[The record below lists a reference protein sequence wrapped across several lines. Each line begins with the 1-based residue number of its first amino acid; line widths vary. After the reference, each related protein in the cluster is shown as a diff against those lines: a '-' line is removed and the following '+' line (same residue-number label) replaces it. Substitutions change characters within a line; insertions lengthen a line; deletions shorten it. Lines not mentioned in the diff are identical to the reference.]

1 MLTKADGRRPFE
13 CMQLCHQEHRP
24 LSVRARVNDRR
35 ELPSSA
41 CSKMP
46 GAGRPQYPPNPAL
59 PDGQITPQ
67 AGPVCEAKIFC
78 FCSHANQFITAA
90 VPPGKRGVAHV
101 TNARWDAVD
110 AMATTDERDL
120 LRTAKSC
127 GPGAP
132 VLAPSFVGQVLRSD
146 GGVRYS
152 DCSVSVKAH
161 FPFRRH
167 STQSRTGCR
176 LSRSRSR

>member
-1 MLTKADGRRPFE
+1 MLTEADGRRPFE
-13 CMQLCHQEHRP
+13 CMHLCP
-24 LSVRARVNDRR
+24 PGTSSVVSGARVNDICK
-35 ELPSSA
+35 LPSSA

-132 VLAPSFVGQVLRSD
+132 VLALSFAGQVLT
-146 GGVRYS
+146 
-152 DCSVSVKAH
+152 K
-161 FPFRRH
+161 
-167 STQSRTGCR
+167 
-176 LSRSRSR
+176 